1 MAKELMEKMEEQD
14 ACHDFQL
21 EFLIGKEAVKI
32 FKEES
37 ELPSDHPYPESEFIA
52 VGTMENDRLAEK
64 LNDPE
69 EYAKI

>member
-1 MAKELMEKMEEQD
+1 MAKELMENMEKQD

-37 ELPSDHPYPESEFIA
+37 ELPSDHPYPESEFI
-52 VGTMENDRLAEK
+52 GILFPRYK
-64 LNDPE
+64 LTRM
-69 EYAKI
+69 

>member
-1 MAKELMEKMEEQD
+1 MPSITKLETKLANGKRTDGKMEEQD

-37 ELPSDHPYPESEFIA
+37 ELPSDHPYPESEFI
-52 VGTMENDRLAEK
+52 GILIN
-64 LNDPE
+64 
-69 EYAKI
+69 